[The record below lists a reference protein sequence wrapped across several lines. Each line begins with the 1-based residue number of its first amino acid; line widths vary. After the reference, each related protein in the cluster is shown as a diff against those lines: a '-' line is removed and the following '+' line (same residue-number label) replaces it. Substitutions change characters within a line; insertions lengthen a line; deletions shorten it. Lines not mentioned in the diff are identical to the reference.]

1 MRFLLKCLDD
11 VDDLFATF
19 AHHGSPMLKTVL
31 VLVGFCIAVGTLVLF
46 APPDLLAA
54 P

>member
-1 MRFLLKCLDD
+1 MEFLLKCLDD
-11 VDDLFATF
+11 VDDLFATVV
-19 AHHGSPMLKTVL
+19 HHGGPVLRTVL
-31 VLVGFCIAVGTLVLF
+31 VVAGFCVAVGTLFLF

>member
-1 MRFLLKCLDD
+1 MEFLLKCLDD
-11 VDDLFATF
+11 VDDLFAT
-19 AHHGSPMLKTVL
+19 AGHYGGAVLKTVVL
-31 VLVGFCIAVGTLVLF
+31 VVGFCVAIGALLLF

>member
-1 MRFLLKCLDD
+1 MEFLLKCLDD
-11 VDDLFATF
+11 VDDLFATL
-19 AHHGSPMLKTVL
+19 AHYGSPVLKTVL
-31 VLVGFCIAVGTLVLF
+31 VVVGFCVAVGALVLF